1 MASNPPGP
9 LSERVAV
16 ITGGGGGLGRADA
29 LKLAAAGAS
38 VVLGDLDLARA
49 EAVAAEV
56 RAAGGEA
63 LAVRVDVTD
72 EADVNAFVER
82 AAALRGTVDVLV
94 TNAGIF
100 QASPVDEMCLADWS
114 RMLAIHLN
122 GAFLCSRAALRYM
135 LPQRRG
141 AIISM
146 SSGIAYRGSA
156 GVAHY
161 ATAKAGLLGFTR
173 SLALEVGPQGVRV
186 NAIAPGLVET
196 EMPRNVLTEA
206 QIQASAER
214 TPLGRNALPDDVAE
228 VVLFLASDASRHITG
243 QVIHV
248 NGGGYFG

>member
-1 MASNPPGP
+1 MSA
-9 LSERVAV
+9 LAERVAV

-38 VVLGDLDLARA
+38 VVLGDLDLGRA
-49 EAVAAEV
+49 EAAAAEV

-82 AAALRGTVDVLV
+82 AAGLRGTVDVLV
-94 TNAGIF
+94 NNAGIF
-100 QASPVDEMCLADWS
+100 TATPVQEMSLADWS

-135 LPQRRG
+135 VPRQRG
-141 AIISM
+141 VIINM

-173 SLALEVGPQGVRV
+173 SLALEVGRSGIRV

-214 TPLGRNALPDDVAE
+214 TPLGRNAMPDDIAE
-228 VVLFLASDASRHITG
+228 MVLFLASDASRHITG
-243 QVIHV
+243 QVFHV